1 MKMKYP
7 PSPYPPSPQ
16 DIREAGILGAYFFS
30 DDTLRFWGQTMRSFK
45 TEWHDANKNIVR
57 LFAPSYDRKGRK
69 MHTTERL
76 IDVSNWKQWKE
87 VR

>member
-1 MKMKYP
+1 MK
-7 PSPYPPSPQ
+7 YPPSPQ

-30 DDTLRFWGQTMRSFK
+30 DATLSFWGQTMRSFK
-45 TEWHDANKNIVR
+45 TEWHDENRDIVR
-57 LFAPSYDRKGRK
+57 LFAPSYDREGRK

-76 IDVSNWKQWKE
+76 IDVSNWRQWKE